1 MADIWY
7 GNPIAVS
14 CNSTVIKT
22 MTAVMAAQLAKAVYT
37 ALKATCIC
45 FYLHYENVLILN
57 LVKN

>member
-22 MTAVMAAQLAKAVYT
+22 VTAVMAAQLAKAVYT
-37 ALKATCIC
+37 ALKAT
-45 FYLHYENVLILN
+45 YLFLLT
-57 LVKN
+57 L

>member
-1 MADIWY
+1 
-7 GNPIAVS
+7 
-14 CNSTVIKT
+14 